1 MPIDILSLFL
11 GSKQVRDLKS
21 LAPLVRRINALEPE
35 CTALPASAFPQRTAA
50 LKRRL
55 ADGGGL
61 EELLPEASQRM
72 LSRR

>member
-35 CTALPASAFPQRTAA
+35 CTALPASAFP
-50 LKRRL
+50 
-55 ADGGGL
+55 
-61 EELLPEASQRM
+61 
-72 LSRR
+72 